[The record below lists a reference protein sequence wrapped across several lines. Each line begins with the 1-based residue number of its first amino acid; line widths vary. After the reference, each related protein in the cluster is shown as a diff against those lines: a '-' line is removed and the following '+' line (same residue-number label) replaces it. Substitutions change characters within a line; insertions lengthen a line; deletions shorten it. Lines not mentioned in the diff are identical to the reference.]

1 MNQNHNA
8 ADKCD
13 TVAPAHPRARS
24 SVETP
29 AMLALVEYTPP
40 APANAPTHPDA
51 ELLALGREFDARHAR
66 YLAALDIFHA
76 LPEGSSD
83 DFVIACADATDEIR
97 HSMADIPATTPA
109 GIAAKARAFCALEFG
124 NFEDHSDGLYH
135 DLKPL
140 ADSIMLDLIRP
151 ADAPTAADAG
161 LIALGHTFDII
172 GARADQVSNA
182 FESNVFNADLKK
194 QSDDLHDAARN
205 LGLRILATPATTVKG
220 LQVKAR
226 CALWCDSGLV
236 EENDGEFN
244 DGAALASLVQ
254 DVLAMAEINPP
265 AAPAAI
271 LSAPAAANHNGADL
285 RVEAAA

>member
-1 MNQNHNA
+1 MIQKS
-8 ADKCD
+8 DDRCD
-13 TVAPAHPRARS
+13 TAAPAHPRAHF

-51 ELLALGREFDARHAR
+51 ELLALGREFDARHVR

-76 LPEGSSD
+76 LPDGSSD

-97 HSMADIPATTPA
+97 HSMADIPAATPA

-140 ADSIMLDLIRP
+140 ADSIMRDLIRP

-182 FESNVFNADLKK
+182 FESNVFFNADLKK
-194 QSDDLHDAARN
+194 QSDDLHGAAGD
-205 LGLRILATPATTVKG
+205 LGLRILATPATTIEG
-220 LQVKAR
+220 LRVKAR
-226 CALWCDSGLV
+226 CAAWCDSGLV
-236 EENDGEFN
+236 DNDDSGEFN
-244 DGAALASLVQ
+244 DGTALASLVR
-254 DVLAMAEINPP
+254 DLLAAD
-265 AAPAAI
+265 
-271 LSAPAAANHNGADL
+271 LTSAPALRLAVVREKAA
-285 RVEAAA
+285 